1 MITYLID
8 TDWVIDFLKGKKD
21 IVNKLSELKEKGLGI
36 SIITLLEL
44 YEGVYGSKNSEKHL
58 KSLEDFLTVIKV
70 IGIDEDIAKIFG
82 KERSKL
88 RKRGELID
96 NFDLIIACT
105 CLHYKIRLLTNNIK
119 HYKRIEGLKIGLK

>member
-1 MITYLID
+1 MRE
-8 TDWVIDFLKGKKD
+8 
-21 IVNKLSELKEKGLGI
+21 IVNKLKEIKKKGLGI

-58 KSLEDFLTVIKV
+58 NSLENFLTGIKV
-70 IGIDEDIAKIFG
+70 IGIDDEIAKIFG
-82 KERSKL
+82 KERAKL
-88 RKRGELID
+88 RKKGELID

-105 CLHYKIRLLTNNIK
+105 CLQYKVRLLTNNIK